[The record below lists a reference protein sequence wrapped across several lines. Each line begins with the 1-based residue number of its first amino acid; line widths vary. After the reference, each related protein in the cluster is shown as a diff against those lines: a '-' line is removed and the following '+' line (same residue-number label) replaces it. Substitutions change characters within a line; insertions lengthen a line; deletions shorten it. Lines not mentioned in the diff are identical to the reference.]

1 MAAIKI
7 TLARI
12 YTEFMLQR
20 MTLQQKNTISA
31 CTKKNDRIKVLFL
44 YIFKAQALPLA
55 PAAKTGRTGSFLVG
69 AFHIYK
75 RLYID
80 KILEIL
86 VILIDL
92 EYLYFVDC

>member
-20 MTLQQKNTISA
+20 MTRQQKNTISA
-31 CTKKNDRIKVLFL
+31 CAKKNDRIKVLFL

-55 PAAKTGRTGSFLVG
+55 PAV
-69 AFHIYK
+69 
-75 RLYID
+75 
-80 KILEIL
+80 
-86 VILIDL
+86 
-92 EYLYFVDC
+92 

>member
-1 MAAIKI
+1 
-7 TLARI
+7 
-12 YTEFMLQR
+12 
-20 MTLQQKNTISA
+20 MTRQQKNTISA
-31 CTKKNDRIKVLFL
+31 CTKKKNDRIKVLFL

-80 KILEIL
+80 KIPEIL
-86 VILIDL
+86 VILVDL